1 MGASYRNCS
10 SDQPMEDCCLVN
22 ISTLLCQEGC
32 PDNFYNVTLDD
43 AFGIDGKIKGELNR
57 FTEEDK

>member
-1 MGASYRNCS
+1 
-10 SDQPMEDCCLVN
+10 MEDCCLIN

-57 FTEEDK
+57 FTEENK